1 MTTSFFVGVLVLQS
15 LNEIIELVS
24 LAPQEHVQ
32 RQTKEF
38 SVDSPVPQIL
48 EEIDEV
54 VNFVPHKTR
63 ATPDRRA

>member
-38 SVDSPVPQIL
+38 SVDSPVLQIL